1 MKERRDVFFA
11 IADENR
17 RMILEVLARERRP
30 LSIAAIANDFK
41 ISRNGITKHIN
52 VLRESGLVSTEYL
65 GRENHISLESEKL
78 AEVYQWISIFEDF
91 WKHRIVKLKSM
102 AEAESK
108 KARKKRNKW

>member
-17 RMILEVLARERRP
+17 RVILEVLAREKRP
-30 LSIAAIANDFK
+30 LSIATIANDFK

-52 VLRESGLVSTEYL
+52 ILRESGLVSTEYL

-91 WKHRIVKLKSM
+91 WKNRLVKLKAM
-102 AEAESK
+102 TEAKVK
-108 KARKKRNKW
+108 KKKIRQ

>member
-11 IADENR
+11 IADEHR
-17 RMILEVLARERRP
+17 RVILEVLAREKRP
-30 LSIAAIANDFK
+30 MSIAAIANDFK

-52 VLRESGLVSTEYL
+52 ILRESGLVSTEYL

-91 WKHRIVKLKSM
+91 WKNRLIKLKAM
-102 AEAESK
+102 TEA
-108 KARKKRNKW
+108 KAKKKRLKS